1 MKTINKNTKAGKQ
14 FINAYNRSRIYS
26 IYECYYNPST
36 AKTRAEYL
44 CREQMRRENGHG
56 YKVTGYNRMQ
66 FTAMWTTPDGLR
78 VETAASSYIV
88 K

>member
-1 MKTINKNTKAGKQ
+1 MKTIKAQSKAGQ
-14 FINAYNRSRIYS
+14 RFINAYNRSKVAS
-26 IYECYYNPST
+26 IYECYCNPST

-56 YKVTGYNRMQ
+56 YKVTGYNCMT
-66 FTAMWTTPDGLR
+66 FTAMWTTPEGLR